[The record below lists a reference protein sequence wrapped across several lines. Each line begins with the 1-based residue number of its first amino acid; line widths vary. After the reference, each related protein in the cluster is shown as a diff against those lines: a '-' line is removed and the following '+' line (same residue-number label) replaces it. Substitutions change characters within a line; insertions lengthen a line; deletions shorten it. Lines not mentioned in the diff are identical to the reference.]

1 MVIGST
7 QSLTTRLQTDT
18 VLYPTLRQLVRLL
31 SCDRNQVIKHL
42 QAEAKEN
49 PFLLETPTEERDSLI
64 SDVLPQ
70 WYDVQA
76 ASSTIQEHLYGQI
89 AALSISTQ
97 QREALIYL
105 TQWLSSAGYLEQT
118 PETWT
123 KGTSWSPQELERCVP
138 ILQSLDPPGI
148 GARSL
153 RECLLLQ
160 LQDCT
165 EDLAKILICDYLE
178 ELADCVGNSST
189 AIENCERLRQQLN
202 SSLQLSTKITYKD
215 LQVAIAQ
222 IQTLEPRPARN
233 FGYSNTPI
241 ITPDL
246 QAELTV
252 HQTWQVSL
260 IAQPR
265 QRFCLNQEAIHLLQ
279 QPQAKAQNKQ
289 RLENLLQKAQSLL
302 TALDQWQ
309 ENLLK
314 VGQFLVERQKAF
326 LHSQDALDL
335 IPTPQQIVAQSVGLS
350 NATVSRIVRG
360 RYLRVCGTR
369 DRTIPLASL
378 CVPVSV
384 GGRTP
389 QQIQQLLL
397 QAVAEE
403 SADQPYTDEQL
414 VQLLKLRYHL
424 SIARRTVAKYRKA
437 AGIAPTSMRRHRE
450 DGSSMCSD

>member
-1 MVIGST
+1 MVIAST
-7 QSLTTRLQTDT
+7 QSLATRLQTDT
-18 VLYPTLRQLVRLL
+18 VLYPTLQQLIRLL
-31 SCDRNQVIKHL
+31 SCDRNQVVKYL

-49 PFLLETPTEERDSLI
+49 PFLIETPTENSDSLI
-64 SDVLPQ
+64 GDVLPE

-76 ASSTIQEHLYGQI
+76 ASATIQEHLYGQI
-89 AALSISTQ
+89 AALSISNQ
-97 QREALIYL
+97 QREILIYL

-118 PETWT
+118 PETWAQ
-123 KGTSWSPQELERCVP
+123 GTSWSPQELERCVP

-160 LQDCT
+160 LQDDA
-165 EDLAKILICDYLE
+165 EELARLLARDYLE
-178 ELADCVGNSST
+178 EIADCVGHSPK
-189 AIENCERLRQQLN
+189 AIENCELLLQKIN
-202 SSLQLSTKITYKD
+202 GSLQLTPQITSKD
-215 LQVAIAQ
+215 LQAAIAQ

-233 FGYSNTPI
+233 FGYSNVPI
-241 ITPDL
+241 VTPDL
-246 QAELTV
+246 QAELTAN
-252 HQTWQVSL
+252 QTWQVSL

-279 QPQAKAQNKQ
+279 QPQAKAQDKQ
-289 RLENLLQKAQSLL
+289 RLEKLLQKAQSLL

-314 VGQFLVERQKAF
+314 VGQFLVERQQAF
-326 LHSQDALDL
+326 LHSQDALAL

-350 NATVSRIVRG
+350 NATVSRIVRS

-369 DRTIPLASL
+369 ERTIPLASL
-378 CVPVSV
+378 CVPMSV

-397 QAVAEE
+397 RLVAEE
-403 SADQPYTDEQL
+403 SPNQPYTDEQL

-437 AGIAPTSMRRHRE
+437 AGIASTSMRRHR
-450 DGSSMCSD
+450 DDD